1 MPEKGINAVARDL
14 RELYQKGNTALQ
26 RQNFDYAIAI
36 LTQVLQREPSFFE
49 ARQALRAAQF
59 KKAGASGSGFFKK
72 MLGGAS
78 SQPAIAKGQMTVRK
92 NPIEALRIAEE
103 ILTGDPNSNGAHKI
117 IAEAALAADMP
128 RTACLSLEILLKD
141 NPRDFDLSMQYGEA
155 LTRAG
160 QIPKAEAVYSE
171 LLKLYPH
178 KGEVATALKDLSA
191 QTTLTEGG
199 YDALADGTGSYR
211 DVLKNKEEAVQLEQE
226 NRTVKTEDV
235 AERLIAEYEA
245 QLQREPNNLKRL
257 RDVAELYT
265 QKKQYDRALEYYER
279 IRSSEG
285 GDASIERAIAET
297 TRRRF
302 NHRLENL
309 DQSAPDYAEQLA
321 ALQKEKDT
329 WELTEC
335 QKRVENYPTDLQ
347 FRFDLGQLYLKNKR
361 ISEAIQEFQK
371 AQSNPA
377 RRLAAMGCLAQCFA
391 ARGMNDLAARKLQE
405 ALKEK
410 PNFDDEKKELI
421 YQLGSV
427 LEKMGKGEEAIE
439 QFKQIYETD
448 ASYKDVEAKVVA
460 YYASQG

>member
-1 MPEKGINAVARDL
+1 MPEKGINEVARDL

-36 LTQVLQREPSFFE
+36 LAQVLQKEPAFFE

-59 KKAGASGSGFFKK
+59 KKYGTGGGFFKK
-72 MLGGAS
+72 VLGGAS

-103 ILTGDPNSNGAHKI
+103 ILTGDPNSTGAHKLV
-117 IAEAALAADMP
+117 AEAALAADMP

-141 NPRDFDLSMQYGEA
+141 NARDFDLSMQYGEA

-160 QIPKAEAVYSE
+160 QVPKAEAVYSE
-171 LLKLYPH
+171 LLRLYPH

-191 QTTLTEGG
+191 QTTLSEGG

-226 NRTVKTEDV
+226 HRTVKTEDV

-265 QKKQYDRALEYYER
+265 QKKQYDRALQYYER
-279 IRSSEG
+279 IRGTEG
-285 GDASIERAIAET
+285 GDSSIERAIADT
-297 TRRRF
+297 TLRRF
-302 NHRLENL
+302 NHLLENL

-347 FRFDLGQLYLKNKR
+347 IRFDLGQLYLKNKR
-361 ISEAIQEFQK
+361 ITEAIQEFQK
-371 AQSNPA
+371 AQNNPA
-377 RRLAAMGCLAQCFA
+377 RRLASMGCLAQCFA

-410 PNFDDEKKELI
+410 PGFDDEKKDLI
-421 YQLGSV
+421 YQLGCV
-427 LEKMGKGEEAIE
+427 LEKMGKADEAIE
-439 QFKQIYETD
+439 QFKQIYEAD
-448 ASYKDVEAKVVA
+448 IGYKDVAAKVDA
-460 YYASQG
+460 YYATQG